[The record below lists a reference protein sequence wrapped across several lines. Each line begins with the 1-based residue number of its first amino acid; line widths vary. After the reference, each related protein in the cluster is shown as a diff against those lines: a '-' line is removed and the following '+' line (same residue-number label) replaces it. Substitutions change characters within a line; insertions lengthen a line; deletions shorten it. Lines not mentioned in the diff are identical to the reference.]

1 MITDST
7 QKVTAAHLKRS
18 AYLYVRQSTP
28 RQVVENTESR
38 QRQYALRERGLALG
52 WAAEQIIVIDCDLGQ
67 SGASA
72 VARDGFQKLVTEVSM
87 GRAGIVMGLE
97 VSRLARNCA
106 DWHRLLQICAIT
118 DTLILDEDGIYNP
131 THFND
136 RLLLGLKGTM
146 SEAELH
152 LIRSRMQGGL
162 LQKAK
167 RGEFLTL
174 LPIGFVYD
182 EEGRVVLDPDQQVQ
196 QALRLFFATFR
207 RVGSAYGVIQ
217 AFQRQGILFPQQ
229 GYEGSRP
236 SPLRW
241 GALSHSQAV
250 RILRNPR
257 YAGAYAF
264 GKTRFR
270 KKLDAPGGRSQ
281 PVPREQ
287 WHSLIRDAH
296 PGYISWQEYEENLRS
311 LDENIQFLGLDHRGP
326 AREGPALLQ
335 GLVICGVCGRRMH
348 TIYHPRKTGLIPCYR
363 CQGPSEA
370 ERSVHGHCQYI
381 TGDKLDEAIAEVLL
395 ENMTPVALEVAL
407 AVQQELESRLEEA
420 DRLRRAQ
427 VERARYEADL
437 ARRRFMRVDPEN
449 RLVADSLEKE
459 WNEKLRMLA
468 EAQQE
473 YERKCQSDQAKLS
486 SQQRERILAL
496 AADFPRL
503 WREPS
508 TPDRERKRMVRLLIE
523 DVTLRKSDHV
533 AVHVRFKGGAARSFT
548 LPVATNWCVLRENSP
563 EVVAEIDRLLDHH
576 TPSQIAAILNQ
587 RGIRTGAGFPF
598 DKFKVSQLARSR
610 GLKSRYSRLRAAG
623 LLTVSEMAK
632 KFGVQEQTIHKWHR
646 LGRLR
651 AHIYND
657 RDSCLFEDTDQRPFR
672 AAVRQRQLSK
682 ERGELGVIN
691 CGQEAQYE
699 A

>member
-1 MITDST
+1 MNAETT

-18 AYLYVRQSTP
+18 AFLYVRQSTP
-28 RQVVENTESR
+28 RQVVENIESR
-38 QRQYALRERGLALG
+38 KRQYALRERALALG
-52 WAAEQIIVIDCDLGQ
+52 WGPEQIVVIDSDLGQ

-131 THFND
+131 TLFND

-167 RGEFLTL
+167 RGEFATL
-174 LPIGFVYD
+174 LPIGLVYD
-182 EEGRVVLDPDQQVQ
+182 DEGRVVLDPDQQVQ
-196 QALRLFFATFR
+196 QALRLLFATFR
-207 RVGSAYGVIQ
+207 RVGSAYAVIQ
-217 AFQRQGILFPQQ
+217 AFQTQGILFPQQ

-270 KKLDAPGGRSQ
+270 KKVDASGGRSQ

-296 PGYISWQEYEENLRS
+296 PGYISWEEYEENLRC

-326 AREGPALLQ
+326 AREGSALLQ
-335 GLVICGVCGRRMH
+335 GLAICGVCGCRMQ
-348 TIYHPRKTGLIPCYR
+348 TIYHQRKNELTPCYR
-363 CQGPSEA
+363 CQGPNEA

-381 TGDKLDEAIAEVLL
+381 TGDKLDQAIAELLL
-395 ENMTPVALEVAL
+395 ENMTPVALEVTL
-407 AVQQELESRLEEA
+407 AVQRELESRLEEA
-420 DRLRRAQ
+420 DRLRRVR
-427 VERARYEADL
+427 VERARYETDL

-459 WNEKLRMLA
+459 WNEKLRILA
-468 EAQQE
+468 ETQQE

-486 SQQRERILAL
+486 SQQRERVLAL
-496 AADFPRL
+496 TADFPRL
-503 WREPS
+503 WRDPN

-523 DVTLRKSDHV
+523 DVTLHKTDHI
-533 AVHVRFKGGAARSFT
+533 AVHIRFKGGATRSLT
-548 LPVATNWCVLRENSP
+548 LPVSANWCVLRENSP
-563 EVVAEIDRLLDHH
+563 EVVAEIDRLLDHN
-576 TPSQIAAILNQ
+576 TYSEIAAILNE

-610 GLKSRYSRLRAAG
+610 GLRDRCARLRAAG
-623 LLTVSEMAK
+623 FLTVSEMAQR
-632 KFGVQEQTIHKWHR
+632 FGVQEQTIHRWHR

-657 RDSCLFEDTDQRPFR
+657 RDSCLFEDVGQRP
-672 AAVRQRQLSK
+672 K
-682 ERGELGVIN
+682 TRGEPEVVS